1 MGGAASEPKL
11 REIYSAHH
19 VRERIDSIGAAVEA
33 DYAELTSAPLL
44 VVIAE
49 GAIRFATGLAESMK
63 RRGLVPEMR
72 VVRARR
78 TVGTRLGEVEV
89 EHMDPEVFRG
99 RDVIVTD
106 DIADEGRTLAA
117 VMELVGS
124 GAPASVRVAVL
135 VNKLSR
141 RSTTLQLDYVGFEIS
156 DGWVVGYGMD
166 LDGVYRDLD
175 CLAIIDSRD

>member
-1 MGGAASEPKL
+1 MGGAGGEPKL

-19 VRERIDSIGAAVEA
+19 VRERIESISAAVEA
-33 DYAELTSAPLL
+33 DYADLERAPLL
-44 VVIAE
+44 VVIAQ
-49 GAIRFATGLAESMK
+49 GAIRFATSLADCLK
-63 RRGLVPEMR
+63 RRGLVPELR

-78 TVGTRLGEVEV
+78 TVGTRLEEVEV
-89 EHMDPEVFRG
+89 EHLDPEVFRG

-117 VMELVGS
+117 VMELVRS

-141 RSTTLQLDYVGFEIS
+141 RTAALQLDYVGFEIP

-166 LDGVYRDLD
+166 LDGNYRDLD
-175 CLAIIDSRD
+175 YLAIVEF

>member
-1 MGGAASEPKL
+1 MGGAGSEPKL

-19 VRERIDSIGAAVEA
+19 VRERIESISAAVEA
-33 DYAELTSAPLL
+33 DYAELERAPLL

-49 GAIRFATGLAESMK
+49 GAIRFATSLADGLK
-63 RRGLVPEMR
+63 RRGLAPELR

-78 TVGTRLGEVEV
+78 TVGTRLEQVEV
-89 EHMDPEVFRG
+89 EHLDPQLFRG

-117 VMELVGS
+117 VLELVRS

-141 RSTTLQLDYVGFEIS
+141 RSTVLQLDYVGFEIP

-166 LDGVYRDLD
+166 LDENYRDLD
-175 CLAIIDSRD
+175 YLAIVEF